1 MGICANCITRESNIK
16 KNKQLSLEIKTFEF
30 SNEENCYFQQASIEK
45 EENIKNRALKKAP
58 EKEVLHTEN
67 TENGTPIIKIS
78 KKKRIRSK
86 ICKNSKT
93 NGKKNKGSS
102 WTEDDEKVF
111 NGLLKKYNE
120 DEQILLK
127 HFGHKKSLLAKKLK
141 LYHLQMCKNL
151 ISMDQLKTDYHKYE
165 GNWSKIAEFY
175 NIKPNIL
182 RNFFYSYVYS
192 ECLKKE
198 KQGSQEIDTETFT
211 INQHNFSLFDTRD
224 KSSPA
229 LSTSKKGDP
238 SISELNEE
246 TLVEEKISYLSTRKE
261 ILESLQNYLNDE
273 EDDNFEEAN

>member
-30 SNEENCYFQQASIEK
+30 SNEENCYFKEFSIER
-45 EENIKNRALKKAP
+45 EEKLKNQSLKVP
-58 EKEVLHTEN
+58 EKEVFQTEN
-67 TENGTPIIKIS
+67 TENGTPIIKVS

-86 ICKNSKT
+86 ICKNA
-93 NGKKNKGSS
+93 KKAKGFS

-111 NGLLKKYNE
+111 NGLIKKYNG

-127 HFGHKKSLLAKKLK
+127 HFAHKKPLLAKKLK
-141 LYHLQMCKNL
+141 LYHLQMCKNS
-151 ISMDQLKTDYHKYE
+151 ISSEQLKADYQKYE
-165 GNWSKIAEFY
+165 GNWAKIAEFY
-175 NIKPNIL
+175 NIKPNVL

-192 ECLKKE
+192 DCLKKE
-198 KQGSQEIDTETFT
+198 KPHCKEIDTEFT
-211 INQHNFSLFDTRD
+211 NNHQNYSLFDTKD

-238 SISELNEE
+238 SVSELNEE

-261 ILESLQNYLNDE
+261 ILESLQNYLNEE
-273 EDDNFEEAN
+273 EDDNFGEANE